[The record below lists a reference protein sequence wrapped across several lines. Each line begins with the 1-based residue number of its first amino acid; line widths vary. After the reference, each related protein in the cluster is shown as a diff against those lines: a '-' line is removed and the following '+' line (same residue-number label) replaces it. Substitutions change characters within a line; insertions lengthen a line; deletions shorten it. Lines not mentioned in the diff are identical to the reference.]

1 MAGWLA
7 GWVAGWLAGWETGWA
22 AGWLAGWLADGEDD
36 DFVVD
41 GVEDVRCEVEG
52 ESLYLP
58 SNTPD
63 ALKGQ
68 RICVT

>member
-1 MAGWLA
+1 MI
-7 GWVAGWLAGWETGWA
+7 GWA
-22 AGWLAGWLADGEDD
+22 AGWLAGCLADGEGD

-41 GVEDVRCEVEG
+41 GVEDVRCEIEV

-58 SNTPD
+58 PNTPD
-63 ALKGQ
+63 AWKGQ

>member
-1 MAGWLA
+1 MAGWL
-7 GWVAGWLAGWETGWA
+7 GDWLSGWLAS
-22 AGWLAGWLADGEDD
+22 WLADGEGD

-63 ALKGQ
+63 AWKGR

>member
-1 MAGWLA
+1 MI
-7 GWVAGWLAGWETGWA
+7 GWA

-63 ALKGQ
+63 AWKGQ